1 MPNRA
6 ESSATWNSQSI
17 ASEQSNGQDLPVTC
31 CAWLLRFVLCICL
44 LLFSMPLALLLAP
57 WWVWLQVLESKLP
70 YLINGYYRIVTWPL
84 TLSQNI
90 RSYRQDDYF
99 IEKLKW

>member
-17 ASEQSNGQDLPVTC
+17 ASELSNGQDLSVTC
-31 CAWLLRFVLCICL
+31 RVWLLRFVLCICL
-44 LLFSMPLALLLAP
+44 LLFIMPLALLLAP
-57 WWVWLQVLESKLP
+57 WWVSLQVLESKLP

-90 RSYRQDDYF
+90 RSYRQEDYF